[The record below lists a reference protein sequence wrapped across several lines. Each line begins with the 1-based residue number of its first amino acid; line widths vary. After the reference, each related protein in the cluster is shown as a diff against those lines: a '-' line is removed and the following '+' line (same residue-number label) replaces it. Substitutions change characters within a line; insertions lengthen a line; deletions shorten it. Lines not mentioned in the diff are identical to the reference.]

1 MNNLLQLLASLQWQD
16 IVDITLNS
24 YILFRFYVLFRGTY
38 VFRVLIGLTML
49 WFFQQLATMLG
60 LIVTSW
66 VIQGIVAVS
75 AFIIIVVFR
84 NEIRNVLQARNLK
97 SILWG
102 FSPKSNGTP
111 IRMIIDGV
119 FDLARKKCGGL
130 LVLPGREDI
139 SELVHSGLSWR
150 GELSPEMILS
160 IFWPDNPVHDGAAII
175 QGDQVAEVGA
185 ILPLSNRSDLP
196 SHFGTRHRAALGL
209 SEASDAIV
217 IVVSEER
224 GDIHLAKRS
233 WLREIRSK
241 KKLEQKLQE
250 HFGIYPGDREEH
262 RRQGL
267 EIATAALVSLM
278 FIAGVW
284 FTVSRGLD
292 ALVTLNV
299 PVEYMNRKPVMEIVS
314 ASTNSVSV
322 ELSGSGALIKSL
334 RPDQVRTRLDLSK
347 ATVGKNAFTIT
358 ADNVTHPPG
367 IILKNIT
374 PSEITVELD
383 ITIEKQLPVQVD
395 WVGKLPEDLSLV
407 EAGLDPPTVTIVGGK
422 RILDTMKTIYTE
434 KVPLDTL
441 KADGSLVAKLALQPA
456 SLKVADGSRDKV
468 TISYVTKK
476 RGAGEE
482 TEVPG
487 VENSDL

>member
-1 MNNLLQLLASLQWQD
+1 MDKIFQLISSLHWQD

-49 WFFQQLATMLG
+49 WFFQQIAVMLG

-102 FSPKSNGTP
+102 FSPKSTGTP
-111 IRMIIDGV
+111 IQMIIDGV

-130 LVLPGREDI
+130 LVIPGREDI
-139 SELVHSGLSWR
+139 SELVHSGIAWR
-150 GELSPEMILS
+150 GNISPEMILS

-175 QGDQVAEVGA
+175 QGNQIAEVGA

-196 SHFGTRHRAALGL
+196 SYFGTRHRAALGL

-217 IVVSEER
+217 IIVSEER
-224 GDIHLAKRS
+224 GDIHLVKRS
-233 WLREIRSK
+233 RLREIRSK
-241 KKLEQKLQE
+241 RKLEQKLQE
-250 HFGIYPGDREEH
+250 HFGIYPSDREEH
-262 RRQGL
+262 RKQNL
-267 EIATAALVSLM
+267 EIATAALVSLI
-278 FIAGVW
+278 FITGVW

-314 ASTNSVSV
+314 ASDNSVSV

-347 ATVGKNAFTIT
+347 AIIGKNSFTIT

-383 ITIEKQLPVQVD
+383 ITIEKTLPVQVD
-395 WVGKLPEDLSLV
+395 WVGKLPEDLMLL
-407 EAGLDPPTVTIVGGK
+407 EAQLDQETIAITGGR

-441 KADGSLVAKLALQPA
+441 KEEGSLVAKLALQPA
-456 SLKVADGSRDKV
+456 SLKVAAGGRDKV
-468 TISYVTKK
+468 TIRYKTKK
-476 RGAGEE
+476 RTNKGE
-482 TEVPG
+482 PQAP
-487 VENSDL
+487 

>member
-1 MNNLLQLLASLQWQD
+1 MDKLFQLMASLNWQD
-16 IVDITLNS
+16 VVDITLNS

-49 WFFQQLATMLG
+49 WFFQQIAVMLG

-102 FSPKSNGTP
+102 FAPKSSGTP
-111 IRMIIDGV
+111 IQIIIDSV

-130 LVLPGREDI
+130 LVLPGREDV
-139 SELVHSGLSWR
+139 SELVHSGIAWR
-150 GELSPEMILS
+150 GDLSPEMILS

-175 QGDQVAEVGA
+175 QGNQVTEVGA

-217 IVVSEER
+217 IIVSEER
-224 GDIHLAKRS
+224 GDIHLVKRS
-233 WLREIRSK
+233 RLREIRSK

-250 HFGIYPGDREEH
+250 HFGIYPGDPEEH
-262 RRQGL
+262 RKQNL
-267 EIATAALVSLM
+267 EIATAALVSLI
-278 FIAGVW
+278 FITGVW

-347 ATVGKNAFTIT
+347 AILGENTFIIT
-358 ADNVTHPPG
+358 AENVSYPPG

-374 PSEITVELD
+374 PSEVTVDLD
-383 ITIEKQLPVQVD
+383 VTIEKPLPVQVD
-395 WVGKLPEDLSLV
+395 WVGKLPEGISLV
-407 EAGLDPPTVTIVGGK
+407 NAQLDQESVSIIGGK

-434 KVPLDTL
+434 KVLLDTL
-441 KADGSLVAKLALQPA
+441 KEEGSLVAKLALQPA
-456 SLKVADGSRDKV
+456 SLRVAAGGRDKV
-468 TISYVTKK
+468 IIKYVTKA
-476 RGAGEE
+476 RQVMEQMQA
-482 TEVPG
+482 P
-487 VENSDL
+487 